1 MKKTKQVHL
10 NKESGA
16 FKIEE
21 ILFDIMVKRVDEKK
35 RQLLYLLFTIY
46 RYN

>member
-1 MKKTKQVHL
+1 MKKTKQEHL
-10 NKESGA
+10 KKENGA

-35 RQLLYLLFTIY
+35 R
-46 RYN
+46 